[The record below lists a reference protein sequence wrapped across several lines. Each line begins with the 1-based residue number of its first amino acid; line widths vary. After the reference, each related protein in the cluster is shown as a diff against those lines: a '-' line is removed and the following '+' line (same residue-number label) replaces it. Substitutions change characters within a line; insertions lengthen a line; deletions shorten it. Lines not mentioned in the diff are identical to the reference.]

1 MKAVV
6 IGGSG
11 RFGRATASFLA
22 ADRLVSRLI
31 VAGRERA
38 KAQAYAGRLGP
49 KAAGA
54 SVEVHDAP
62 SLDHLLADA
71 DIVVNAS
78 GPYLDTLSPVLEAA
92 IRTRTH
98 YVDFAED
105 ARAVERALALDAQAR
120 ASGVTAL
127 VGFGGAPG
135 ITNLLAV
142 HAARQLDSVDR
153 IQVGWV
159 ADIEALLGP
168 IQTIL
173 DDMRGGRVNAAI
185 QSILSYAAG
194 SARVLREGR
203 WCEIAAFAEGE
214 GEPVALTEGIEVV
227 AYPIAA
233 AEPLMLHRHLPAV
246 RSIVSLMSLIPP
258 QVNDL
263 LRAQAAPLAGGA
275 ISAEQAAIA
284 LFEALARNPDRWL
297 ARPKEMFKGAKFA
310 VARGVK
316 DARPARYACAPNWR
330 CRAPDAT
337 IERPDTGAVAALA
350 ALKVMAGDIAQRGV
364 LLPEACFEPL
374 PFFAELDARW
384 GAPRDGPLLKERFD
398 WLDGR

>member
-1 MKAVV
+1 VKAVV

-203 WCEIAAFAEGE
+203 WCEIAAFAEAQ
-214 GEPVALTEGIEVV
+214 GEPVALAEGIEVV

-233 AEPLMLHRHLPAV
+233 AEPRKSAAF
-246 RSIVSLMSLIPP
+246 
-258 QVNDL
+258 
-263 LRAQAAPLAGGA
+263 LRN
-275 ISAEQAAIA
+275 S
-284 LFEALARNPDRWL
+284 R
-297 ARPKEMFKGAKFA
+297 
-310 VARGVK
+310 
-316 DARPARYACAPNWR
+316 R
-330 CRAPDAT
+330 CR
-337 IERPDTGAVAALA
+337 
-350 ALKVMAGDIAQRGV
+350 
-364 LLPEACFEPL
+364 
-374 PFFAELDARW
+374 
-384 GAPRDGPLLKERFD
+384 
-398 WLDGR
+398 